1 MTTKKNTFLQLS
13 LLFLMASFT
22 FFIPPAFA
30 YEDDE
35 KIECKP
41 PRLRSIKPD
50 SYTNNHSEVPPESEF
65 SFTLPV
71 WTDPEKV
78 TVTVKKIPT
87 KVTVED
93 HGSFFLV
100 KGKLPAELENTYA
113 RVSVRAVA
121 KLGCLKRDGWLL
133 KISERVTDE
142 PKPEAETKTES
153 KPNPE
158 DNSEKQ
164 QPATTQ

>member
-1 MTTKKNTFLQLS
+1 MTIKKNIISHLS
-13 LLFLMASFT
+13 MLFIITSFT
-22 FFIPPAFA
+22 FFSQTTSA
-30 YEDDE
+30 YEED
-35 KIECKP
+35 KKTECKP
-41 PRLRSIKPD
+41 PRLRRIKPE
-50 SYTNNHSEVPPESEF
+50 SYTKNHSEVPPESEF

-100 KGKLPAELENTYA
+100 KGNLPAELENTYA

-133 KISERVTDE
+133 KISERIVANPE
-142 PKPEAETKTES
+142 PEKEPEPES
-153 KPNPE
+153 KPENS
-158 DNSEKQ
+158 SEKQ
-164 QPATTQ
+164 QPAKAQ

>member
-1 MTTKKNTFLQLS
+1 MTTKKNIFLHLS
-13 LLFLMASFT
+13 LLFLMACFT
-22 FFIPPAFA
+22 FFTQPASA

-41 PRLRSIKPD
+41 PRLRSIKPE
-50 SYTNNHSEVPPESEF
+50 SYTKNHSEVSPESEF

-87 KVTVED
+87 NVTVED

-113 RVSVRAVA
+113 RISVRAVA

-133 KISERVTDE
+133 KISERVTNE
-142 PKPEAETKTES
+142 PKSETES

-158 DNSEKQ
+158 ENPEKQ
-164 QPATTQ
+164 QPAIAQ

>member
-1 MTTKKNTFLQLS
+1 MTTKKNTFLHLFS
-13 LLFLMASFT
+13 ILFLIANFI
-22 FFIPPAFA
+22 FFIQPALA

-41 PRLRSIKPD
+41 PRLRSIKPE
-50 SYTNNHSEVPPESEF
+50 SYTKNHSEVPPESEF

-100 KGKLPAELENTYA
+100 KGNLPAELENTYA

-133 KISERVTDE
+133 KISERIVANPE
-142 PKPEAETKTES
+142 PEKEPELES
-153 KPNPE
+153 KPENS
-158 DNSEKQ
+158 SEKQ
-164 QPATTQ
+164 QPAKTQ